1 MATQATLAE
10 RDLRFARLRQAM
22 EQQQLDALLVAG
34 KGHWWTGRGY
44 LRYLTDF
51 HLWGH
56 DGLLLLPLAGE
67 PMLVLSSYAVAER
80 IAARGWVTHT
90 SGDVYLVPR
99 MVAEIKARGLER
111 ARIGVAGYRW
121 IISAGTFAELAT
133 ALPEATLLPAD
144 DLFDQ
149 VRMIKSTLEI
159 EQNRELWTLARSA
172 MERFVELLEPGRSQ
186 RELSAEA
193 ARVALEGG
201 ARDILIF
208 IGESPEAYDPPADLP
223 LRCDDIVRYHMEIC
237 GPSGHWCELT
247 VTCCYRE
254 PTELEQRRLES
265 ELRAF
270 DAIRPLARPGAY
282 LSDLAATFEQ
292 VLQAD
297 GFALGPPGRH
307 FSFHGQ
313 GLDTIERPWFAAE
326 PPWGQSQNWPLES
339 GMVFSYHPRRA
350 IPAFHGWTPGINE
363 DILITAQGA
372 ERLSGDWSH
381 RWRMMN

>member
-1 MATQATLAE
+1 MPTEATLAE
-10 RDLRFARLRQAM
+10 RDLRYARLRQAM
-22 EQQQLDALLVAG
+22 EQQQLDALIVAG

-80 IAARGWVTHT
+80 IAARGWVTET

-99 MVAEIKARGLER
+99 MVATIQDRGLQR
-111 ARIGVAGYRW
+111 ARIGIAGYRW
-121 IISAGTFAELAT
+121 IMSAGTFAELSA
-133 ALPEATLLPAD
+133 ALPDATLVPAD

-149 VRMIKSTLEI
+149 VRMVKSPLEI
-159 EQNRELWTLARSA
+159 AQNRELWTLARAA
-172 MERFVELLEPGRSQ
+172 MERFVAVLEPGRSQ
-186 RELSAEA
+186 RELAAEA
-193 ARVALEGG
+193 SRVALAGG

-208 IGESPEAYDPPADLP
+208 IGESPADYNPPADVP

-254 PTELEQRRLES
+254 PTGREQRLLAS

-270 DAIRPLARPGAY
+270 DAIRPLARPGAR
-282 LSDLAATFEQ
+282 LSELSAVFDR
-292 VLQAD
+292 VLQED
-297 GFALGPPGRH
+297 GFTLGPAGRH
-307 FSFHGQ
+307 YNFHGQ

-326 PPWGQSQNWPLES
+326 QPWGASQDWPLES
-339 GMVFSYHPRRA
+339 GMVFSYHPHRVVNDFR
-350 IPAFHGWTPGINE
+350 GWTPGINE
-363 DILITAQGA
+363 DILITDQGA

-381 RWRMMN
+381 RWRIME